1 MIQLKEAL
9 IGKKNAKDAEIINFA
24 MYGKYLVLP
33 SGDFY
38 TQCKKIRRP
47 TFTIADGE
55 IDFWVMSYEDVDT
68 VFIVH
73 APTQR
78 DITQKNWTMWSMD
91 KLPDEKRLP
100 EHMERQ
106 WGEDDT
112 IGDIKPLTYTEIKS
126 IWDL

>member
-9 IGKKNAKDAEIINFA
+9 IGKKNAKDADIINFSI
-24 MYGKYLVLP
+24 YGKYLVLP
-33 SGDFY
+33 IGDFY
-38 TQCKKIRRP
+38 TQCKRIRRP
-47 TFTIADGE
+47 TFSIIDKF
-55 IDFWVMSYEDVDT
+55 DFWIMSYEDVDT

-78 DITQKNWTMWSMD
+78 DITQKTWIMWSMD
-91 KLPDEKRLP
+91 KLPNEERLP
-100 EHMERQ
+100 DYVESQ
-106 WGEDDT
+106 WCEDGT